1 MKKLFNRK
9 NTTTVIVFALIL
21 VLNIVMLCLPAF
33 GAYKGSVKSDN
44 STTTY
49 TLEYKGNDEI
59 KLTYAKKG
67 GNSEGKTSITYD
79 VKYNATDKAWEEST
93 ISTKITKRNSVFAH
107 TYYYGV
113 NKELKVTS
121 ALAIVLQVVFA
132 VGYVVCVLLVVL
144 GGKKGGLKRKK
155 KSRR

>member
-1 MKKLFNRK
+1 MKKFFNRK
-9 NTTTVIVFALIL
+9 NTTIVIVFALML

-33 GAYKGSVKSDN
+33 GTYKGSVKSDN

-49 TLEYKGNDEI
+49 TVEYKGNDEI
-59 KLTYAKKG
+59 KWAYAIKI
-67 GNSEGKTSITYD
+67 GNSESKNSGTSN

-93 ISTKITKRNSVFAH
+93 TTIKITKRNSVFAH
-107 TYYYGV
+107 TYYSMLNGEV
-113 NKELKVTS
+113 KVTS

-132 VGYVVCVLLVVL
+132 VGYVVCVVLVVL
-144 GGKKGGLKRKK
+144 GNKKGGFKRK